1 MENKKE
7 FRLEKF
13 ELQFHRGYN
22 FDSSVNRYEGKVIFT
37 NEEGESFILK
47 PSVELSFKILE
58 LINQKLAENT
68 ETLVNNIKT
77 AIKNENDKI

>member
-1 MENKKE
+1 MEDKKE

-13 ELQFHRGYN
+13 ELQFYRGYN

-37 NEEGESFILK
+37 NEEGESFTLK

-68 ETLVNNIKT
+68 ETLVNNIKA
-77 AIKNENDKI
+77 AIKNKNDKI